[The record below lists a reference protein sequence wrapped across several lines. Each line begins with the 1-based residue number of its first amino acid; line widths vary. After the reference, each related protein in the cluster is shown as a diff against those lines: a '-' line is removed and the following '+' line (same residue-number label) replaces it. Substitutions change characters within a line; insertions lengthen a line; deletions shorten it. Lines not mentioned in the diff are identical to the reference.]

1 MISLRA
7 IMTMENLKV
16 SCIEQSCERAWL
28 QYVGM
33 KMAYLGAKL
42 SDTQNVGRGD
52 SKNAGVRG
60 SPIRADVRGDS
71 VGTEVRGNFL
81 SKIGLVIGRS
91 FGPLFAMVIILGAM
105 LWGPWVSL
113 AIVVVAL
120 LTAFRFA

>member
-1 MISLRA
+1 
-7 IMTMENLKV
+7 
-16 SCIEQSCERAWL
+16 L

-33 KMAYLGAKL
+33 KMAYPAEKLGEA
-42 SDTQNVGRGD
+42 
-52 SKNAGVRG
+52 KNAGR
-60 SPIRADVRGDS
+60 SDS
-71 VGTEVRGNFL
+71 ISTEVRGNFF

>member
-1 MISLRA
+1 VVSLRA

-16 SCIEQSCERAWL
+16 SCIEQFCKRAWL

-33 KMAYLGAKL
+33 KMAYPTVKLGDARSAGHDDAKNE
-42 SDTQNVGRGD
+42 DRGE
-52 SKNAGVRG
+52 
-60 SPIRADVRGDS
+60 PII
-71 VGTEVRGNFL
+71 TEVRGNFL

-91 FGPLFAMVIILGAM
+91 FGPLFALVIILGAM